1 MKSSDA
7 MLHGN
12 LQGAAQVT
20 VNAASN
26 SIRAELIKLELFMV
40 YRLLYLHRLPHLAKL
55 RNMV

>member
-1 MKSSDA
+1 

-12 LQGAAQVT
+12 LQGAAQAT